1 MRDLLMYV
9 ESEHDL
15 SVLRIFLD
23 RDNLI
28 RYLPLSFGYNE
39 YDTPIDAFI
48 GVLDNLLEVSS
59 LKRKTFF
66 CKAMKVA
73 RKTLRELKSK
83 LNSKSIV
90 ADELARAK
98 DLEFV
103 NSFDMSGARL
113 RKFLNPKK
121 LFSLLS
127 KSFIFKHGMTFKTKA
142 SHLLPVKVKHGRSFG
157 IGKASPTDDSLSRR

>member
-1 MRDLLMYV
+1 
-9 ESEHDL
+9 
-15 SVLRIFLD
+15 
-23 RDNLI
+23 
-28 RYLPLSFGYNE
+28 
-39 YDTPIDAFI
+39 
-48 GVLDNLLEVSS
+48 
-59 LKRKTFF
+59 
-66 CKAMKVA
+66 MKVA
-73 RKTLRELKSK
+73 RKTLRE

-98 DLEFV
+98 FV

-157 IGKASPTDDSLSRR
+157 IGKASPTGDSLSRR